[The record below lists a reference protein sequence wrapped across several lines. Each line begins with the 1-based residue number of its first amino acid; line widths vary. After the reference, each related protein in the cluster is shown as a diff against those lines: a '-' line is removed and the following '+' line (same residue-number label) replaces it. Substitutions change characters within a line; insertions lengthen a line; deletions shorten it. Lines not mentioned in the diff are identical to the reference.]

1 MRMGHAF
8 RQRELHASSALSSLV
23 LLLLLGGCH
32 VFTAVERNS
41 DREPGIVKPRIEP
54 AAESLPGPEP
64 ESPED
69 PEPPSDPEPPPEP
82 VAPGGS
88 DDPPSVPDP
97 QDEDDSPDN
106 GLPVVS
112 LARLEPSTGIS
123 PGQALRAWVRID
135 RDPENTVRGG
145 VIFADSATG
154 NHWHAFVFRPGDPR
168 ETEAVFY
175 KADPVAGITD
185 TRTVTVWVNDVFE
198 DYRAG
203 TEQISV
209 EVVDQ

>member
-1 MRMGHAF
+1 MGHAF
-8 RQRELHASSALSSLV
+8 RQRDLHASLALSSLV

-41 DREPGIVKPRIEP
+41 DREPGIVKPRVEP
-54 AAESLPGPEP
+54 AAESLTGPEP
-64 ESPED
+64 ESPSD
-69 PEPPSDPEPPPEP
+69 PEPPST
-82 VAPGGS
+82 
-88 DDPPSVPDP
+88 PDP
-97 QDEDDSPDN
+97 QDEGDSADH

-112 LARLEPSTGIS
+112 LARLEPSTRIQA
-123 PGQALRAWVRID
+123 GQAPRAWVRID

-154 NHWHAFVFRPGDPR
+154 NHWPAFVFRPGDPR
-168 ETEAVFY
+168 EMQAVFY

-198 DYRAG
+198 HYRAG
-203 TEQISV
+203 TDQFSV

>member
-1 MRMGHAF
+1 MGHAF
-8 RQRELHASSALSSLV
+8 RQRDLHASLALSSLV
-23 LLLLLGGCH
+23 LLLLLGGCQ

-41 DREPGIVKPRIEP
+41 DREPGIVKPRVEP
-54 AAESLPGPEP
+54 AAESLTGPEP
-64 ESPED
+64 ESPSD
-69 PEPPSDPEPPPEP
+69 PEPPS
-82 VAPGGS
+82 A
-88 DDPPSVPDP
+88 PDP
-97 QDEDDSPDN
+97 QDEGDSADH

-112 LARLEPSTGIS
+112 LARLEPSTRIQA
-123 PGQALRAWVRID
+123 GQALRAWVRID

-168 ETEAVFY
+168 EMQAVFY

-198 DYRAG
+198 HYRAG

-209 EVVDQ
+209 EVADQ

>member
-23 LLLLLGGCH
+23 LLLLLGGCQ
-32 VFTAVERNS
+32 VFTAAERDS
-41 DREPGIVKPRIEP
+41 DREPGIVKPRVEP
-54 AAESLPGPEP
+54 AAESLTG
-64 ESPED
+64 
-69 PEPPSDPEPPPEP
+69 PEPPS
-82 VAPGGS
+82 AR
-88 DDPPSVPDP
+88 DP
-97 QDEDDSPDN
+97 QDEGDSPDH

-112 LARLEPSTGIS
+112 LARLEPSTRIQA
-123 PGQALRAWVRID
+123 GQALRAWVRID

-145 VIFADSATG
+145 VIFADSAIG
-154 NHWHAFVFRPGDPR
+154 NHWHAFVVRPGDPR
-168 ETEAVFY
+168 EMQAVFY
-175 KADPVAGITD
+175 NADPVAGITD

-209 EVVDQ
+209 DVADQ

>member
-1 MRMGHAF
+1 MGHAF
-8 RQRELHASSALSSLV
+8 RQRDLHASLALSSLV
-23 LLLLLGGCH
+23 LLLLLGGCQ

-41 DREPGIVKPRIEP
+41 DREPGIVKPRVEP
-54 AAESLPGPEP
+54 AAESVTGPGPE
-64 ESPED
+64 S
-69 PEPPSDPEPPPEP
+69 PSDPEPPS
-82 VAPGGS
+82 A
-88 DDPPSVPDP
+88 PDP
-97 QDEDDSPDN
+97 QDEGDSADH

-112 LARLEPSTGIS
+112 LARLERSTRIQA
-123 PGQALRAWVRID
+123 GQALRAWVRID

-168 ETEAVFY
+168 EMQAVFY

-198 DYRAG
+198 HYRAG

-209 EVVDQ
+209 EVADQ

>member
-23 LLLLLGGCH
+23 LLLLFGGCH

-41 DREPGIVKPRIEP
+41 DREPGIVKSRVEP
-54 AAESLPGPEP
+54 AAESLLGPEP
-64 ESPED
+64 ESPSA
-69 PEPPSDPEPPPEP
+69 PEPPSEP

-88 DDPPSVPDP
+88 DPRSAPDP

-123 PGQALRAWVRID
+123 AGQALRAWVRID

-145 VIFADSATG
+145 VIFADSAIG

-168 ETEAVFY
+168 ETQAVFY
-175 KADPVAGITD
+175 KADPVAGVTD

-203 TEQISV
+203 TERISV
-209 EVVDQ
+209 DVADQ

>member
-8 RQRELHASSALSSLV
+8 RQREVHASSALSSLV
-23 LLLLLGGCH
+23 LLLLFGGCH
-32 VFTAVERNS
+32 AFTAVEPNS
-41 DREPGIVKPRIEP
+41 DREPGIVKPRAEP
-54 AAESLPGPEP
+54 AAEPLPGPDP
-64 ESPED
+64 ES
-69 PEPPSDPEPPPEP
+69 PSDPEAPSEP

-88 DDPPSVPDP
+88 GPRSAPDP
-97 QDEDDSPDN
+97 QDEDDSPDY

-112 LARLEPSTGIS
+112 LARLEPSTGMS
-123 PGQALRAWVRID
+123 AGQALRAWVRID

-168 ETEAVFY
+168 ETQSVFY

-203 TEQISV
+203 TERISV
-209 EVVDQ
+209 DVVDR

>member
-1 MRMGHAF
+1 MGHAF
-8 RQRELHASSALSSLV
+8 RQRDLHASLALSSV
-23 LLLLLGGCH
+23 LLLLLGGCQ

-41 DREPGIVKPRIEP
+41 DREPGIVKPRVEP
-54 AAESLPGPEP
+54 AAESVTGPGPE
-64 ESPED
+64 S
-69 PEPPSDPEPPPEP
+69 PSDPEPPS
-82 VAPGGS
+82 A
-88 DDPPSVPDP
+88 PDP
-97 QDEDDSPDN
+97 QDEGDSADH

-112 LARLEPSTGIS
+112 LARLERSTRIQA
-123 PGQALRAWVRID
+123 GQALRAWVRID

-168 ETEAVFY
+168 EMQAVFY

-198 DYRAG
+198 HYRAG

-209 EVVDQ
+209 EVADQ